1 MMKYFL
7 CALMLVAGTMY
18 ATAQPQRRQL
28 TPGDTL
34 TSFTANPDGSGT
46 FRFYAPNAKYVQLG
60 GEIEGKTVGKSAD
73 GVWTMVTAPNARPD
87 VYRYFFIVDGAKVYD
102 PKNPIMADFHP
113 TVDVVRPGSDLF
125 WQKRDVPHGMVTIA
139 HYKSNATKT
148 ERRVHV
154 WTPPGYFTG
163 NEKLPVLYLLHGG
176 GDNDTYWT
184 ESGKAGWILDNLFA
198 EGKITP
204 MVVVMPDGGI
214 PVETFAQDLGESI
227 IPYVESNFRV
237 YNDTPH
243 RAIAGLS
250 MGGMETLETIVR
262 YPGKF
267 SYVIIMSSGLFAN
280 TPEAFAKYEK
290 RVEEAA
296 PTMKKNF
303 KYFLFTDGGPTD
315 MATRN
320 TQPTRAIFAKYGINS
335 DYSQIADGGHTMY
348 VWRYDLHSFAQ
359 KLFR

>member
-1 MMKYFL
+1 
-7 CALMLVAGTMY
+7 MY
-18 ATAQPQRRQL
+18 AAAQPQRRQL
-28 TPGDTL
+28 TPNDTL
-34 TSFTANPDGSGT
+34 TAFTVNPDGSAT
-46 FRFYAPNAKYVQLG
+46 FRFYAPNAGEVRLG

-73 GVWTMVTAPNARPD
+73 GVWTMTTAPNARPD

-139 HYKSNATKT
+139 NYKSDATKT
-148 ERRVHV
+148 ERRLRV

-163 NEKLPVLYLLHGG
+163 NEMLPVLYLLHGG

-198 EGKITP
+198 EGKIKP

-227 IPYVESNFRV
+227 IPYIESNFRV
-237 YNDTPH
+237 YDDTPH

-250 MGGMETLETIVR
+250 MGGLETLETILR
-262 YPGKF
+262 YPDKF
-267 SYVIIMSSGLFAN
+267 SYVIVMSSGWYSN
-280 TPEAFAKYEK
+280 NPESLTKYDKSVEK
-290 RVEEAA
+290 AA
-296 PTMKKNF
+296 PIMKQNI
-303 KYFLFTDGGPTD
+303 KYFLFTDGGSTD

-320 TQPTRAIFAKYGINS
+320 TAPTRAIFTKHGLQSELSEI
-335 DYSQIADGGHTMY
+335 DGGHTMY
-348 VWRYDLHSFAQ
+348 VWRYDLHSFAP